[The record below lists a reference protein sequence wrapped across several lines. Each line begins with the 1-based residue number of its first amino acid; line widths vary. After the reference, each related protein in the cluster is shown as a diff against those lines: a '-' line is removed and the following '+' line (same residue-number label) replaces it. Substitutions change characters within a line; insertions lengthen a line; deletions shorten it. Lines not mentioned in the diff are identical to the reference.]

1 MFRDEEEKWTR
12 HRDITQIMEKVPLKQ
27 LPEDFTARVMARLP
41 EGKVTARQFSLR
53 RLFGNPDFATDMTI
67 DFQHSV
73 TKKECAFYFFLTGFF
88 YLVLGIILML
98 GLPRPTGLLHPG
110 WLAVQPLV
118 GLLFA
123 AELTALGVAVYTN
136 GDSAVRFARA
146 GTLLYAAL
154 IILNGWLGTFYM
166 QIPVTIFFAAIFS
179 LTGLGIAV
187 LLRLAIDR
195 YSPETISLEV
205 HG

>member
-1 MFRDEEEKWTR
+1 MFKDEEEKWAR
-12 HRDITQIMEKVPLKQ
+12 YRDLTQIMENVPPKQ
-27 LPEDFTARVMARLP
+27 PSEDFTARVMARLP
-41 EGKVTARQFSLR
+41 EGKVNVRQFSLR
-53 RLFGNPDFATDMTI
+53 RFFGNPDFATDVTI

-88 YLVLGIILML
+88 YFVLGLILML
-98 GLPRPTGLLHPG
+98 GLPRPTGLFHQG

-118 GLLFA
+118 GLLLA

-136 GDSAVRFARA
+136 GDSAIRFVRA
-146 GTLLYAAL
+146 GTLFYAAL

-166 QIPVTIFFAAIFS
+166 QIPATIFFAAIFS